1 MKMQTSPSRLFLLL
15 TILTAVLWLAG
26 CATPSPP
33 ARFYRLTPEAPRGP
47 ATDDQP
53 VVGVGPVILAG
64 YLDRPQLVTPIA
76 SNQLRV
82 DEFERWG
89 GGLERNVAAVM
100 AENLSRLLGTDRVVT
115 QPWGSTVPIGFQVAL
130 ELRRLDRGLDGK
142 VHLLAQ
148 WRLFKGDGDKLL
160 AIRRSALSEP
170 VTGDGYNARAD
181 AESRALASLSEK
193 IADAIK
199 AQSAQ

>member
-1 MKMQTSPSRLFLLL
+1 MQTSPSRFFLLL
-15 TILTAVLWLAG
+15 TIVTAVLWLAG

-47 ATDDQP
+47 VLDQQW
-53 VVGVGPVILAG
+53 VIGVGPVILAG
-64 YLDRPQLVTPIA
+64 YLDRPQRVTPIA

-89 GGLERNVAAVM
+89 GGLERNVATVM
-100 AENLSRLLGTDRVVT
+100 AENLSRLLGTDGVVT
-115 QPWGSTVPIGFQVAL
+115 QPWGSTVPIGFQVAI
-130 ELRRLDRGLDGK
+130 ELRRLDLGLDGQ

-148 WRLFKGDGDKLL
+148 WRLFRGDGEKLL
-160 AIRRSALSEP
+160 TIRRSALSEP
-170 VTGDGYNARAD
+170 VTGDGYNARAA
-181 AESRALASLSEK
+181 AESQALVSLSRE

-199 AQSAQ
+199 AQMD